1 MNQGVNPALHCA
13 HGALY
18 SAGTQHKCVRTFAM
32 IESNSSLSGRCDRH
46 PEELLR
52 LRPRKKGPDPKGDAM
67 KKNTKKP
74 RVRVEHDPGYQ
85 PNQLAV
91 RASIAA
97 LKALPTVLRLL
108 ERHGWL

>member
-1 MNQGVNPALHCA
+1 
-13 HGALY
+13 
-18 SAGTQHKCVRTFAM
+18 
-32 IESNSSLSGRCDRH
+32 
-46 PEELLR
+46 
-52 LRPRKKGPDPKGDAM
+52 M

-85 PNQLAV
+85 PNQLAA